1 MNQYEKNMYSL
12 LPQIREL
19 RRQGADVGELQGIEK
34 HWEEIV
40 DEQID
45 LEQSCT
51 VDIKDVPE
59 LQVRE
64 IK

>member
-1 MNQYEKNMYSL
+1 MNQYEKNMYST
-12 LPQIREL
+12 LPQLQEL
-19 RRQGADVGELQGIEK
+19 RRQGKRIELQSIEVNMMDL
-34 HWEEIV
+34 I

>member
-1 MNQYEKNMYSL
+1 MNQYEKNMYST
-12 LPQIREL
+12 LPQLQEL
-19 RRQGADVGELQGIEK
+19 RRQGKRIELQSIEVNMMDL
-34 HWEEIV
+34 I

-51 VDIKDVPE
+51 IDIKDVPE

>member
-1 MNQYEKNMYSL
+1 MNQYEKNMYST
-12 LPQIREL
+12 LPQLFEL
-19 RRQGADVGELQGIEK
+19 RRQGKRIPPQSIEVNMMDL
-34 HWEEIV
+34 I

-59 LQVRE
+59 LQVRKE
-64 IK
+64 V

>member
-1 MNQYEKNMYSL
+1 MNQYEKNMYST
-12 LPQIREL
+12 LPKLFEL
-19 RRQGADVGELQGIEK
+19 RRQGKRIPPQSIEVNMMDL
-34 HWEEIV
+34 I

-59 LQVRE
+59 LQVRKE
-64 IK
+64 V

>member
-1 MNQYEKNMYSL
+1 MNQYEKNMYST
-12 LPQIREL
+12 LPQLFEL
-19 RRQGADVGELQGIEK
+19 RRQGKRIELQSIEVNMMDL
-34 HWEEIV
+34 I

>member
-1 MNQYEKNMYSL
+1 MYSL

-19 RRQGADVGELQGIEK
+19 RRQGKRIELQSIEVNMLDLI
-34 HWEEIV
+34 E
-40 DEQID
+40 EQID
-45 LEQSCT
+45 LEQSCI
-51 VDIKDVPE
+51 VDIKDVQE

>member
-1 MNQYEKNMYSL
+1 MNQYEKNMYHT
-12 LPQIREL
+12 LPQLEEL
-19 RRQGADVGELQGIEK
+19 RRQGKKIEPQSI
-34 HWEEIV
+34 EVNMLDLIE
-40 DEQID
+40 EQID

-51 VDIKDVPE
+51 IDIKDVLE

>member
-1 MNQYEKNMYSL
+1 MNQYEKNMYST
-12 LPQIREL
+12 LPQLQEL
-19 RRQGADVGELQGIEK
+19 RRQGKRIPPQSIEVNMMDL
-34 HWEEIV
+34 I